1 MQSIERVPL
10 PEVRDLIVIGEAL
23 PFRVLDEPGRL
34 LLNAGQMVGSE
45 RQFEMLV
52 ERGAWVER
60 PAVEEARRARAAAS
74 APAVEHAIRKATLFD
89 LWEAAVWELDDL
101 TRRLAKGGVAAQE
114 IEAYAERLIA
124 LVDRDV
130 DVALFGCIRQDD
142 HRFALYALTHGVHSA
157 VLSLLTAR
165 QLGWSLDHAA
175 CLVKSALTMNVAMS
189 ELQALLAEQ
198 RDPPSKR
205 QLDQIRAHPHAS
217 AEMLRQ
223 AGVTNADWLST
234 VEDHHERPDAGGYP
248 RGVNQVSELATLL
261 RAADVFMAKIS
272 PRAMRAAMAP
282 QLAAR
287 QLFQQDGGAPLATAL
302 IRAVGVY
309 PPGSLVL
316 LASGEV
322 GVVTHRAVAGRA
334 AQVATLSD
342 RKGHPV
348 AATQH
353 RDTAQAEFAVSGPL
367 KDSTAF
373 AGVLPERIYGLIP
386 A

>member
-1 MQSIERVPL
+1 MQELERVPL
-10 PEVRDLIVIGEAL
+10 SEVRDLILVGEPL
-23 PFRVLDEPGRL
+23 PFRVLDEAGRL
-34 LLNAGQMVGSE
+34 LLNAGQGVASD

-60 PAVEEARRARAAAS
+60 PVVEALRQARGEGAKPGNG
-74 APAVEHAIRKATLFD
+74 APVRQPTLFD
-89 LWEAAVWELDDL
+89 LWESAVWDLDDL
-101 TRRLAKGGVAAQE
+101 TRRLAKGRVQAPE
-114 IEAYAERLIA
+114 IEAYAARLIA
-124 LVDRDV
+124 VVDRNV
-130 DVALFGCIRQDD
+130 DVALFGCVRQDD
-142 HRFALYALTHGVHSA
+142 PRFALYALTHGVHCA
-157 VLSLLTAR
+157 VLGLLTAR
-165 QLGWSLDHAA
+165 QLQWPAERAA
-175 CLVKSALTMNVAMS
+175 CLVKAALTMNVAMS
-189 ELQALLAEQ
+189 ELQAVLAEQ

-217 AEMLRQ
+217 AALLRQ
-223 AGVTNADWLST
+223 AGVADAEWLAT
-234 VEDHHERPDAGGYP
+234 VEDHHERPDSGGYP
-248 RGVNQVSELATLL
+248 RGTAQISDLASLL

-272 PRAMRAAMAP
+272 PRAMRAPMSP

-309 PPGSLVL
+309 PPGSLVT

-322 GVVTHRAVAGRA
+322 GIVTHRAVAGRA

-342 RKGHPV
+342 RKGQPV

-353 RDTAQAEFAVSGPL
+353 RDTAQPEFAVAGPL
-367 KDSTAF
+367 KDN
-373 AGVLPERIYGLIP
+373 AGFVRVLPERIYGLIP

>member
-1 MQSIERVPL
+1 MPDIERVPL
-10 PEVRDLIVIGEAL
+10 REVRDLVVIGEAL
-23 PFRVLDEPGRL
+23 PFRVLDEAARL
-34 LLNAGQMVGSE
+34 LLNAGQAVTSE

-52 ERGAWVER
+52 ERGAWAER
-60 PAVEEARRARAAAS
+60 PAVDALRLARGDSAAAL
-74 APAVEHAIRKATLFD
+74 ARPVRRATLFD
-89 LWEAAVWELDDL
+89 LWEQAVWDLDDL
-101 TRRLAKGGVAAQE
+101 TRRLARGRAQAPE
-114 IEAYAERLIA
+114 IEAYAARFVA

-142 HRFALYALTHGVHSA
+142 PRFALYALTHGVHCA
-157 VLSLLTAR
+157 VLGWLTAW
-165 QLGWSLDHAA
+165 QLGWNAERGL
-175 CLVKSALTMNVAMS
+175 CLVKAALTMNLAMS
-189 ELQALLAEQ
+189 ELQAVLAEQ

-217 AEMLRQ
+217 AALLRQ
-223 AGVTNADWLST
+223 AGVSDADWLST

-248 RGVNQVSELATLL
+248 RGIAQVSDLATLL

-272 PRAMRAAMAP
+272 PRAIRAAMSP

-309 PPGSLVL
+309 PPGSLVQ

-342 RKGHPV
+342 RKGQPV

-353 RDTAQAEFAVSGPL
+353 RDTGLSEFAVTGPL
-367 KDSTAF
+367 KDN
-373 AGVLPERIYGLIP
+373 AGFPRVLPERVYGLIP

>member
-1 MQSIERVPL
+1 
-10 PEVRDLIVIGEAL
+10 LI
-23 PFRVLDEPGRL
+23 
-34 LLNAGQMVGSE
+34 
-45 RQFEMLV
+45 
-52 ERGAWVER
+52 
-60 PAVEEARRARAAAS
+60 
-74 APAVEHAIRKATLFD
+74 T
-89 LWEAAVWELDDL
+89 
-101 TRRLAKGGVAAQE
+101 
-114 IEAYAERLIA
+114 
-124 LVDRDV
+124 LVDRDI
-130 DVALFGCIRQDD
+130 DVALFGCMRQDD

-157 VLSLLTAR
+157 VLGLLTAR
-165 QLGWSLDHAA
+165 QLGWSGEHAA
-175 CLVKSALTMNVAMS
+175 CLVKAALTMNTAMS
-189 ELQALLAEQ
+189 ELQAHLAEQ

-217 AEMLRQ
+217 AQLLRQ
-223 AGVTNADWLST
+223 AGVTDADWLSA

-248 RGVNQVSELATLL
+248 RGVKGVSDLATLL

-272 PRAMRAAMAP
+272 PRAFRAAMSP

-322 GVVTHRAVAGRA
+322 GVVTHRAMTGRA

-342 RKGHPV
+342 RKGHPA

-353 RDTAQAEFAVSGPL
+353 RDTAQPEFAVTGPP
-367 KDSTAF
+367 KDSNGFTR
-373 AGVLPERIYGLIP
+373 VLPERIYGLIP